1 MDVVEMMSWSS
12 VVSQDKRRR
21 KLDFD
26 TSDE

>member
-12 VVSQDKRRR
+12 VVPKDKRWR